1 MLSNYFF
8 FFAWYSLFWL
18 KLIKKEERKEKKI
31 ACNWFMYSYKFLY
44 RGFCI
49 SNNNKIYHYETFFK
63 IKFPIQKRSASPP
76 LYMQPYA
83 TIQQL
88 SCFFRKN
95 TRNRIRTSLGLRYIT
110 EEVDYQNVLCNDPR
124 RERFFFVSKWRRQW
138 KSIMARDQK
147 TFAGGN
153 VTISIFVA
161 DFSISV
167 PRHDRQISS
176 TGSSPPFSSFFL
188 FLALLAWPLLENI
201 SSPPMKL
208 LSRAVFYPSATIIQ
222 NWASPFVPCSLVA
235 NRRKRFHRL
244 RKRMELN
251 PRCLFAIVS
260 FAKSRVN

>member
-1 MLSNYFF
+1 
-8 FFAWYSLFWL
+8 
-18 KLIKKEERKEKKI
+18 
-31 ACNWFMYSYKFLY
+31 MYSYKFLY

-83 TIQQL
+83 TIQRL

-110 EEVDYQNVLCNDPR
+110 EEVDYQNVLCNDLR